1 MNKKELF
8 EQLEKNLKDFENA
21 KIESVKPNG
30 KPLAMGNFEFCFMCF
45 YPLRDKICN
54 LADFTEEDENKLLQ
68 LETELERIEQMPFVF
83 NELEEDEDGH
93 CRVITRRI
101 RC

>member
-1 MNKKELF
+1 MDKKELF
-8 EQLEKNLKDFENA
+8 EQLEKNLRDFENA

-45 YPLRDKICN
+45 YPIRDKIRK
-54 LADFTEEDENKLLQ
+54 LADFTEEDEDKLSQ
-68 LETELERIEQMPFVF
+68 LETELERIEQMPYVL

-93 CRVITRRI
+93 CRVITKRI